1 MNIFEVLIKRDNM
14 DSNSFDLEALNENRL
29 KYLKNPLMGYL
40 NKNSLTNKRA
50 DLVEIFLNLSLSK
63 GYRQTWGWAN
73 RIC

>member
-1 MNIFEVLIKRDNM
+1 M

>member
-1 MNIFEVLIKRDNM
+1 MFEVLIKRDRM

>member
-1 MNIFEVLIKRDNM
+1 MNICEVLIKRDNM

-50 DLVEIFLNLSLSK
+50 DLVEIFLNLSLNK